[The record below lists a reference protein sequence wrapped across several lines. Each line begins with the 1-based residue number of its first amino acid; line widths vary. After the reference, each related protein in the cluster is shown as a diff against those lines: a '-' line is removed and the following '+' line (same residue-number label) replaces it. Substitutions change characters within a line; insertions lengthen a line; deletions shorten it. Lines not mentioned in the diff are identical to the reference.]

1 MTAVRIAFEASGR
14 ISELSRLLQE
24 MDTDPSIKALVVLS
38 CDANGYVPETLDP
51 ELKKIGKPMLG
62 GIFPG
67 ILHEARQHERGSIVV
82 GLPFVLDVCV
92 SSRLDEDGLQRDA
105 IWEDIAAI
113 DLPGSGCAIVFLDAL
128 GGNIEMAIA
137 GLYDELGMD
146 IRCIGGGAGSL
157 SFVPKPCV
165 MSNQGLLQ
173 SVGIVGV
180 GSVPIGVGVTHGWQP
195 IADSVQVTE
204 SDANRLQSLNW
215 VPAME
220 WYREVVRSV
229 GGVDLD
235 SGNFFDIAKSYPLG
249 ILSLGGELVVRD
261 LLNHDGQTLVA
272 VSGIPVNAMV
282 RVLHGDVDSLL
293 ASAGRC
299 QELSQKNLGDS
310 MPMGG
315 LVMDCISRAL
325 FLGDQLDQELGR
337 LWSAEFPVVG
347 ALTIGEI
354 TADGQRALEFH
365 NKTTALGCF
374 GNGE

>member
-1 MTAVRIAFEASGR
+1 MTPVRIAFEPSGQV
-14 ISELSRLLQE
+14 SELAYLLRE
-24 MDTDPSIKALVVLS
+24 MDADPSVGALMVLS

-51 ELKKIGKPMLG
+51 ELKKIGKPIVG

-67 ILHEARQHERGSIVV
+67 ILHDARRYELGSIVV
-82 GLPFVLDVCV
+82 GLPFALIVCI
-92 SSRLDEDGLQRDA
+92 SSRLDTDDLQSDA
-105 IWEDIAAI
+105 IWEGMVDI
-113 DLPGSGCAIVFLDAL
+113 DLPGSGSAIVFLDAL
-128 GGNIEMAIA
+128 AGNIETAIGA
-137 GLYDELGMD
+137 LYDELGMD

-165 MSNQGLLQ
+165 ITNQGLLQ
-173 SVGIVGV
+173 GVGIVGI
-180 GSVPIGVGVTHGWQP
+180 GSAPIGVGVTHGWQP

-204 SDANRLQSLNW
+204 SSGNRLQSLNW
-215 VPAME
+215 VPALE
-220 WYREVVRSV
+220 WYREAVLSV
-229 GGVDLD
+229 SSVDLD
-235 SGNFFDIAKSYPLG
+235 TGNFFDIAKSYPLG

-261 LLNHDGQTLVA
+261 LLNHDEQTLIA
-272 VSGIPVNAMV
+272 VCGIPVNAMV
-282 RVLHGDVDSLL
+282 RVLHGDVESLL

-299 QELSQKNLGDS
+299 QELARKNLGEP
-310 MPMGG
+310 MPVGG

-325 FLGDQLDQELGR
+325 FLGDQLDEELRR

-374 GNGE
+374 GHGE